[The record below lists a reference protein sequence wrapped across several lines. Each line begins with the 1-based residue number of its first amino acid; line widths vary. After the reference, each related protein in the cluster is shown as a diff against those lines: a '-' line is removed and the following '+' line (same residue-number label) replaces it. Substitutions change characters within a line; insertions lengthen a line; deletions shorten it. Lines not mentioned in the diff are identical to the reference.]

1 MARPRSD
8 DKRSAILSAAIH
20 IIAVQGLAAATA
32 TIAKE
37 AGVSN
42 GSLFTYFE
50 TKASLLNHLYVILKT
65 EMARTALDQLPTE
78 NNIRQQTLYM
88 WSHWLLWGMSYP
100 EKRRTLAHLEVSD
113 EITSESRQA
122 VSQALTPVKELLER
136 SCENGPLRD
145 APLEFTVALMNGL
158 ADTTIAFMSSDPIN
172 ADNYSLMAFDAFWR
186 MIA

>member
-88 WSHWLLWGMSYP
+88 
-100 EKRRTLAHLEVSD
+100 
-113 EITSESRQA
+113 
-122 VSQALTPVKELLER
+122 
-136 SCENGPLRD
+136 
-145 APLEFTVALMNGL
+145 
-158 ADTTIAFMSSDPIN
+158 
-172 ADNYSLMAFDAFWR
+172 
-186 MIA
+186 